1 MFLHNLKTFKLN
13 HEIKNP
19 LKTYCL
25 SRAENS
31 IQSSCNILAEKC
43 VFKTNLKS

>member
-1 MFLHNLKTFKLN
+1 MFLYNLKIFKLN

-31 IQSSCNILAEKC
+31 IQSSCNILAK
-43 VFKTNLKS
+43 NAYLRLI